1 MHFGSLFGMAAAMV
15 TSIAVAEPVHVSTDN
30 FARAES
36 DLFLSN
42 LARGGSFGKMKH
54 TRQMAPIDKQPI
66 VRLNRDTLYSGG
78 VFDLDAGPVKIT
90 IPQTGDRFISMQ
102 IIDENHYSPAVYYSP
117 GQYTLTREQI
127 GTRYVLAAVRVLAN
141 PDDPADLAK
150 AHKVQD
156 GVISRQASP
165 GQFEIPEWD
174 EKSRSETRAAL
185 TALADLLPDNRR
197 MFGAKDAVDQTRHL
211 IGTAIGWGGNPDKD
225 AVYLMRI
232 VPQNDG
238 ATTYRMKV
246 GEVPVDGFWSISV
259 YNAKGYFEKNELN
272 AYTINNITAARD
284 TDGGITVQFGNCTK
298 DIPNCLPTPKGWNYT
313 LRLYRPSAAI
323 LDGSWTFPEA
333 TKSQ

>member
-1 MHFGSLFGMAAAMV
+1 MRFGLIFGMAAAL
-15 TSIAVAEPVHVSTDN
+15 IACSAAAEPVHVSTDN

-42 LARGGSFGKMKH
+42 LAKGGSFGKMKH
-54 TRQMAPIDKQPI
+54 TRQMAPIDKQPV

-78 VFDLDAGPVKIT
+78 IFDLDAGPVTIT
-90 IPQTGDRFISMQ
+90 IPEAGKRFISMQ
-102 IIDENHYSPAVYYSP
+102 IIDQNQYSPAVYYKP
-117 GQYTLTREQI
+117 GEYTLTREQI
-127 GTRYVLAAVRVLAN
+127 GTRYVLAAIRVLAN
-141 PDDPADLAK
+141 PDDPADLAQ

-156 GVISRQASP
+156 GVISKQEKV
-165 GQFEIPEWD
+165 GVFEIPDWD

-185 TALADLLPDNRR
+185 TALGDLLPDNRR
-197 MFGAKDAVDQTRHL
+197 MFGPKDVVDQTRHL

-225 AVYLMRI
+225 AVYLSRI
-232 VPQNDG
+232 VPENDG
-238 ATTYRMKV
+238 ATTYRLKV
-246 GEVPVDGFWSISV
+246 GEVPVEGFWSISV
-259 YNAKGYFEKNELN
+259 YNATGYFEKNDLN

-284 TDGGITVQFGNCTK
+284 KDGGITVQFGNCTK

-333 TKSQ
+333 VKVQ